1 MRSRLSGRG
10 RRRGDG
16 LADAGHR
23 EVKRPGGVNEF
34 NVSVLDLN
42 TLLLGNKWILVP
54 VPLWMYSER
63 IICPK
68 SLSKLMIKLEI
79 EIRSPYVQLST
90 LLFNPKIHMEEERLV
105 NRGNSDSLAEGVGR
119 NREVF

>member
-1 MRSRLSGRG
+1 M
-10 RRRGDG
+10 
-16 LADAGHR
+16 
-23 EVKRPGGVNEF
+23 NEF
-34 NVSVLDLN
+34 DVSILDLN

-54 VPLWMYSER
+54 VPLFYRWMYSER

-90 LLFNPKIHMEEERLV
+90 LLLNPEIHMEEERLV

-119 NREVF
+119 NREVFLPWSALFGKMKN